1 MSQRFRALVCHDGLF
16 DMREMG
22 DATEELW
29 FSEHDPMLIIHG
41 GLDYRVPETQGIG
54 AFTVLQRRE
63 IPSRMLYFPNENH
76 WTLNPFN
83 SLVWHQEIF
92 DWMQFWTN

>member
-29 FSEHDPMLIIHG
+29 FSEHDVGGFTPYENPQAGFEYVQLIN
-41 GLDYRVPETQGIG
+41 DYDTRIRINGVVEVFNRTSLPFIW
-54 AFTVLQRRE
+54 
-63 IPSRMLYFPNENH
+63 PPNN
-76 WTLNPFN
+76 
-83 SLVWHQEIF
+83 
-92 DWMQFWTN
+92 